1 MSALAKAVDRQ
12 SSIVNRQSQIMFKAR
27 IAAVAALVLVTACE
41 GLKEAMTAHVDV
53 VAKAEGQELSVQR
66 LSDMLGKAQFA
77 LAKPVVEQVS
87 EVWISYQLLAKAA
100 AEGDSLNDSTLID
113 RAMWPV
119 YSQSKTGK
127 WMERIQATFN
137 VDTSA
142 AAIESTYNTDA
153 TYLAAQHILFSVP
166 AGQEATG
173 SDSVM
178 RRAERVRQQVNA
190 GNFAALA
197 RQHSGDPT
205 NKDTGGNLGVFPYS
219 QMLAEFSQAVA
230 ALKPG
235 EIGPLVRTQYGYHIV
250 RRNTYPEVQQQYR
263 QVYSGTRVD
272 AARTAYFENMKTVH
286 KLEVKPNAAK
296 LVKEVAADL
305 NGHRGDR
312 TPVASSSLGNFT
324 AGDVARW
331 IGSMRERDDMRGRI
345 QNAPDSVLPGFVEGL
360 VLNELFLK
368 QADSAGVTIDTA
380 EVSAVRNAF
389 RGLVQNTWAGLRIAP
404 ALLADSAKTEGER
417 ERLAASRVDG
427 YLERL
432 LAGQENFIDVP
443 APLAEALREKYDYS
457 IKPAGIARAL
467 EQAQKAR
474 AVADSA
480 RAGAQPRS
488 AVPMPDT
495 GATKR

>member
-1 MSALAKAVDRQ
+1 MSLFMSNTP
-12 SSIVNRQSQIMFKAR
+12 SSSLITMPKAR
-27 IAAVAALVLVTACE
+27 IAALAALVLVTACE

-66 LSDMLGKAQFA
+66 MADMLGKSQVQ
-77 LAKPVVEQVS
+77 LAKPTVEQVA
-87 EVWISYQLLAKAA
+87 EVWVSYQLLAKAA
-100 AEGDSLNDSTLID
+100 AEGDSLADSALID

-127 WMERIQATFN
+127 WMERVQAGFN
-137 VDTSA
+137 IDTTSA
-142 AAIESTYNTDA
+142 AAEAAYNA
-153 TYLAAQHILFSVP
+153 GGRFIAAQHILFSFP
-166 AGQEATG
+166 AGQEAAG

-178 RRAERVRQQVNA
+178 RRAERVRQQVNS

-197 RQHSGDPT
+197 KQHSGDPT
-205 NKDTGGNLGVFPYS
+205 NKETGGNLGVFPPE
-219 QMLAEFSQAVA
+219 QMVAEFSRAVS

-250 RRNTYPEVQQQYR
+250 RRNTYAEVRQQYDQAYGGTLR
-263 QVYSGTRVD
+263 Q
-272 AARTAYFENMKTVH
+272 TANSTYFANMKSAH
-286 KLEVKPNAAK
+286 KLEVKPNAPK

-305 NGHRGDR
+305 NGHKGDR
-312 TPVASSSLGNFT
+312 TAIASSSMGNFT

-331 IGSMRERDDMRGRI
+331 ISGMRERDKMRMDI
-345 QNAPDSVLPGFVEGL
+345 QNAPDSLLPNFVEGL
-360 VLNELFLK
+360 VLNELFLE
-368 QADSAGVTIDTA
+368 QADSAGITIDTA
-380 EVSAVRNAF
+380 EVAAVRNAF
-389 RGLVQNTWAGLRIAP
+389 RGLVQNTWAGLRISP
-404 ALLADSAKTEGER
+404 ALLADSAKSEGER
-417 ERLAASRVDG
+417 ERLAASRIDG

-432 LAGQENFIDVP
+432 LAGQEGYIDVP

-474 AVADSA
+474 AGADSA
-480 RAGAQPRS
+480 RAAAQPKS

-495 GATKR
+495 SATKR